1 MNKKYEDLEYSNFN
15 IYPHYVFATAF
26 LVNGKLA
33 DYKIGNYERCW
44 GNRTFRGSQWENE
57 VWEHGFIKKDWE
69 LTCEYT
75 KILVNNDDEHN
86 KAFDDLEDWLFD
98 NFKVYEKVSLN
109 RWR

>member
-109 RWR
+109 KWR